1 MVSKLHVVIGVTGMQ
16 RENQTFFTLFWP
28 TLLVF
33 QIMAAGSAK
42 IEQSDVV
49 EVRGRRFLKKP
60 TRRQG

>member
-1 MVSKLHVVIGVTGMQ
+1 MMVFKLHVVIGVTGMQ
-16 RENQTFFTLFWP
+16 RDNQTLFTLFWP

-49 EVRGRRFLKKP
+49 EVSRGRFLKK
-60 TRRQG
+60 

>member
-1 MVSKLHVVIGVTGMQ
+1 MMFKLHVVIGVTGMQ
-16 RENQTFFTLFWP
+16 RENQTLFASFWP

-42 IEQSDVV
+42 IEQSNVV
-49 EVRGRRFLKKP
+49 EVRRGRFLKKP